1 MGYIHISF
9 HWWVSE
15 ILKWCLIVCWR
26 VCYFS
31 GIVKEWKENH
41 LGKKWLL
48 LFPRLMIILI
58 IGPDV
63 MLCRQVTAYH
73 PTTLLP
79 GPWVHPGDWPWGRMV
94 WTKFSSIPL
103 KTWVSDHR
111 CQDMVRSHGGLTAV
125 AEGNKNL
132 QVSRWFFPVSYDLWD
147 TLRDC
152 PSLPLWIEGKLI
164 PPVWEKPHH
173 FLLTFRHQ
181 RESFPASQY
190 AVLHRAKHNLSVTL
204 SLCGFLT
211 LADCFPCSCSAI
223 CGLQVKATSP

>member
-1 MGYIHISF
+1 MSIRDIKMVFDSLLTGLLFFWHSEGVERKSF
-9 HWWVSE
+9 
-15 ILKWCLIVCWR
+15 
-26 VCYFS
+26 
-31 GIVKEWKENH
+31 
-41 LGKKWLL
+41 GKK
-48 LFPRLMIILI
+48 MI
-58 IGPDV
+58 
-63 MLCRQVTAYH
+63 TS
-73 PTTLLP
+73 LP
-79 GPWVHPGDWPWGRMV
+79 WIDDYTHHRTWCHAVPPGDCVSPNNPSAWTMGAPWGLALGQENAG